1 VEGAA
6 GGTPGRPASLV
17 LLIGNTHWHWGRRE
31 PTPGPDGL
39 AALRCWSTRPPER
52 LEPADRDLLLTWAAV
67 GPVPAELALL
77 PWHRLTLAAVPLQ
90 GLPAWLGIDRALVG
104 WGAWQRQLA
113 RLATKGRLGGGGHSE
128 GGGGAVLVADA
139 GTALSLTRVSA
150 SGAFAGGRL
159 LAGAGLQL
167 AALTGATALLPQ
179 QGLPDPAMPLAVWP
193 SATGAAMASGCLW
206 GLAHAIAGACRQ
218 HDLEP
223 PPGLWLTGGDGP
235 RLAPLLQ
242 ELGQPFELVP
252 DLALEA
258 LDALSAARLSRRG
271 RSGPDR

>member
-1 VEGAA
+1 VGAAA
-6 GGTPGRPASLV
+6 GGAPGRPASLV

-31 PTPGPDGL
+31 TAQSPDGL
-39 AALRCWSTRPPER
+39 AALRCWSTRPPQC
-52 LEPADRDLLLTWAAV
+52 LEPADRNQLLAWAAV
-67 GPVPAELALL
+67 GPVPPELALR
-77 PWHRLTLAAVPLQ
+77 PEHRLTLAAVPL
-90 GLPAWLGIDRALVG
+90 LAMPAWLGIDRALAG
-104 WGAWQRQLA
+104 WAAWQRQQG
-113 RLATKGRLGGGGHSE
+113 RLAPQGRLGGEGHSD
-128 GGGGAVLVADA
+128 GRDGAVLVADA
-139 GTALSLTRVSA
+139 GTALSLTRVAA

-167 AALTGATALLPQ
+167 AALAGATALLPQ
-179 QGLPDPAMPLAVWP
+179 QGLPDPAMPLDLWP

-218 HDLEP
+218 HDSEP

-242 ELGQPFELVP
+242 ELDQPFELVP

-258 LDALSAARLSRRG
+258 LDALSAARLSRLG
-271 RSGPDR
+271 VSGPDR

>member
-1 VEGAA
+1 
-6 GGTPGRPASLV
+6 
-17 LLIGNTHWHWGRRE
+17 LL
-31 PTPGPDGL
+31 
-39 AALRCWSTRPPER
+39 A
-52 LEPADRDLLLTWAAV
+52 WAAV
-67 GPVPAELALL
+67 GPVPPELAL
-77 PWHRLTLAAVPLQ
+77 PPEHRLTLAAVPL
-90 GLPAWLGIDRALVG
+90 LDMPAWLGIDRALAG
-104 WGAWQRQLA
+104 WAAWQRQQG
-113 RLATKGRLGGGGHSE
+113 RLAPQGRPGGE
-128 GGGGAVLVADA
+128 GQCDGRDGAVLVADA
-139 GTALSLTRVSA
+139 GTALSLTRVA
-150 SGAFAGGRL
+150 GSGAFAGGRL

-167 AALTGATALLPQ
+167 AALAGATALLPQ
-179 QGLPDPAMPLAVWP
+179 QGLPDPATRLDLWP

-218 HDLEP
+218 HDPEP

>member
-1 VEGAA
+1 LVGPA
-6 GGTPGRPASLV
+6 GGTPGRAASLV

-31 PTPGPDGL
+31 PASDPDEL
-39 AALRCWSTRPPER
+39 AGLRCWSTRPPQR
-52 LEPADRDLLLTWAAV
+52 LEPADRDLLVAWAAV
-67 GPVPAELALL
+67 GPLPPELALPL
-77 PWHRLTLAAVPLQ
+77 RHRCTLDAVPLL
-90 GLPAWLGIDRALVG
+90 GMPDWLGIDRALAG
-104 WGAWQRQLA
+104 WGAWQRQQA
-113 RLATKGRLGGGGHSE
+113 RLAPQERLGGGGQSD
-128 GGGGAVLVADA
+128 GPSGAVLVADA
-139 GTALSLTRVSA
+139 GTALSLTRVA
-150 SGAFAGGRL
+150 GSGAFAGGRL

-167 AALTGATALLPQ
+167 AALAGATALLPQ
-179 QGLPDPAMPLAVWP
+179 QRLPDPAMPLDLWP
-193 SATGAAMASGCLW
+193 SVTGAAMASGCLW

-218 HDLEP
+218 HDPEP

-258 LDALSAARLSRRG
+258 LDALSAARLSRLG